1 MDGATNGTALWPRS
15 HHGAGW
21 APPAAG
27 EVATVE
33 AAGKVGEAT
42 AEATAEAAAEA
53 TAEAAAEAAAEV
65 VAETDAAEAA
75 SAAAAG
81 AATHRGQAISPALRA
96 GDAGLTTLLID
107 SLRPYLLRL
116 DLLRLDLLRLDLL
129 RPYLLRLYL
138 LRLYL
143 LRLDLLRLDLLR
155 TYYGSTNYPG
165 DALLFD
171 FRLLHKALANG
182 STAIR
187 PQHDT

>member
-1 MDGATNGTALWPRS
+1 VDGATNGTALWPRS

-27 EVATVE
+27 EVAAVE

-53 TAEAAAEAAAEV
+53 TAEAA
-65 VAETDAAEAA
+65 AETDAAEAA

-107 SLRPYLLRL
+107 ALRPYQPRP
-116 DLLRLDLLRLDLL
+116 DLLRLDLLRLYLL
-129 RPYLLRLYL
+129 RPYL